1 MLSASQGLPAPHREA
16 LARVPVVARSAP
28 IAGVDTHW
36 WEYGPEDAHG
46 TILAVHGYRGDH
58 HGIEP
63 VIAQLPEFRIVNADL
78 PGYGESGQFAGRHTL
93 DAYVAWLIEFS
104 ARFEAPLT
112 ILGHSFGS
120 IVTAAALDKGLAPDR
135 VVLMNP
141 IAGNALRGSKAVGTL
156 LAASWYRLAEVMP
169 ERSGRRALE
178 ARFMVDGMS
187 ALTTKTRDR
196 ELRRWIKEE
205 HRRYF
210 NGFATK
216 SSVIE
221 GFDASVSDHVA
232 AHAAAFTMPTLL
244 IAARQDQIASI
255 KAVRRLRDE
264 IPGSEL
270 LELDGVGHLIHYE
283 RALEASTAIRSFIEA
298 HPIDPPTA
306 GHPG

>member
-1 MLSASQGLPAPHREA
+1 MLPAPHGDA
-16 LARVPVVARSAP
+16 LARVPVVARRAT
-28 IAGVDTHW
+28 IAGADTRW
-36 WEYGPEDAHG
+36 WEYGPADALG

-63 VIAQLPEFRIVNADL
+63 VIAQLPEFHIVNPDL
-78 PGYGESGQFAGRHTL
+78 PGYGDSGAFPGRHTL
-93 DAYVAWLIEFS
+93 TAYVDWLLEF
-104 ARFEAPLT
+104 AERFPRPLT

-120 IVTAAALDKGLAPDR
+120 IVAAAALERGLAPDR

-141 IAGNALRGSKAVGTL
+141 IAGPALRGSKAVGTL
-156 LAASWYRLAEVMP
+156 LAASWYRLAGVMP
-169 ERSGRRALE
+169 ERAGRRALE
-178 ARFMVDGMS
+178 ARVMVDGMS

-196 ELRRWIKEE
+196 ALRQWIKEE

-216 SSVIE
+216 TSVIE

-255 KAVRRLRDE
+255 KAVRRLQQQ
-264 IPGSEL
+264 IPGCEL

-283 RALEASTAIRSFIEA
+283 RSREAGDAVRAFIGDQ
-298 HPIDPPTA
+298 PVPGNA
-306 GHPG
+306 G

>member
-1 MLSASQGLPAPHREA
+1 MLSVPQERPAPHAQA
-16 LARVPVVARSAP
+16 LARIPVVARTAEV
-28 IAGVDTHW
+28 AGVDTRW
-36 WEYGPEDAHG
+36 WEYGPEDARG

-63 VIAQLPEFRIVNADL
+63 VIAYLPEYRTISPDL
-78 PGYGESGQFAGRHTL
+78 PGYGRSGPFAGRHTL
-93 DAYVAWLIEFS
+93 AAYVDWLMAFS
-104 ARFEAPLT
+104 ERIPGPFT

-120 IVTAAALDKGLAPDR
+120 IVAAAALDAGLAPER

-141 IAGNALRGSKAVGTL
+141 IAGPALRGPKALGTL
-156 LAASWYRLAEVMP
+156 LAASWYRLAGVLP
-169 ERSGRRALE
+169 ERAGRRALE
-178 ARFMVDGMS
+178 ARVMVDGMS

-196 ELRRWIKEE
+196 ELRQWIKEE

-210 NGFATK
+210 NGFTTT

-255 KAVRRLRDE
+255 KAVRRLQAQ
-264 IPGSEL
+264 IPGSDLVEF
-270 LELDGVGHLIHYE
+270 DGVGHLIHYE
-283 RALEASTAIRSFIEA
+283 RSREAADAIRGFI
-298 HPIDPPTA
+298 
-306 GHPG
+306 G

>member
-1 MLSASQGLPAPHREA
+1 VLSVPKERPAPHAEA
-16 LARVPVVARSAP
+16 LARIPVVSHRAT
-28 IAGVDTHW
+28 IAGADTRW
-36 WEYGPEDAHG
+36 WEYGPADAEG

-63 VIAQLPEFRIVNADL
+63 VIAQLPEYRIINPDL
-78 PGYGESGQFAGRHTL
+78 PGYGESGQFPDGHTL
-93 DAYVAWLIEFS
+93 DAYVAWLIAFS
-104 ARFEAPLT
+104 ARFERPLT

-120 IVTAAALDKGLAPDR
+120 IVTAAALDAGLAPDR

-141 IAGNALRGSKAVGTL
+141 IAGPALRGSKAVGTL

-169 ERSGRRALE
+169 ERAGRKALE

-196 ELRRWIKEE
+196 ELRQWIKEE

-216 SSVIE
+216 TSVIE

-232 AHAAAFTMPTLL
+232 AHAEAFTMPTLL

-255 KAVRRLRDE
+255 KAVRRLHAE
-264 IPGSEL
+264 IPGAEL

-283 RALEASTAIRSFIEA
+283 RAREAGDAIRRFI
-298 HPIDPPTA
+298 
-306 GHPG
+306 G